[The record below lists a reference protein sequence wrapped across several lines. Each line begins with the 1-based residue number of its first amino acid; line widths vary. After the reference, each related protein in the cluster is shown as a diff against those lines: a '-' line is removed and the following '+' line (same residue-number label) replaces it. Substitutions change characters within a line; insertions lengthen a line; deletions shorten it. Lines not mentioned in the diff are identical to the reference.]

1 MNTNINAVKKIL
13 YIFLLCLLAAA
24 IPLSRYVMSVTQF
37 AIMALWLI
45 EGMTFEQLAH
55 KKFGLSFITV
65 LLGEIFNSLA
75 IQIKKFWF
83 NKPAVIIA
91 SLYLLHI
98 IGLLYTDDFQWALKD
113 LRVKLPLLSIPVLLS
128 GFPKLSKKEI
138 YTIFSIHAL
147 AVLAGTIII
156 TANYFNTQTVDIR
169 ELYTYISH
177 IRFSLNVVLA
187 IFAIGFIA
195 SNTDFYSK
203 KIKYFAFAIVLWLT
217 LFLFIFKALTGIV
230 IFLAIAMTILL
241 IGVFKIKRI
250 SLKVIALLALVSI
263 PLLFTTNFIYSYND
277 YTKAEAI
284 IISELDSYTELGNKY
299 THDTIHYGIEQGRYI
314 GLYINKKEL
323 SNAWNKVSTIP
334 IDGKDKKDQ
343 NIYYT
348 IIRYLNSKN
357 LRKDA
362 AGVQQ
367 LSKQDI
373 KNIENGI
380 ANYYYTLPFNLKSR
394 TDQIIMGYLKY
405 KQHNNANR
413 NSIMQRI
420 EYWRASWDIFTS
432 HAIIGVGTGDM
443 NLVFKEEYN
452 SHNFNLHKN
461 FQLRS
466 HNQYMAI
473 AIAFGIIGLI
483 WFLISFIAPSIILS
497 AYKNYLFVIHFS
509 ILFLS
514 MLWEDTLETQAGV
527 TFAIFFYSLLLFTQ
541 KHKEENKK
549 SIIHEIN

>member
-1 MNTNINAVKKIL
+1 MNTNINAVKRILYIFLLCLLAAAIPLIL

-65 LLGEIFNSLA
+65 LL
-75 IQIKKFWF
+75 
-83 NKPAVIIA
+83 
-91 SLYLLHI
+91 
-98 IGLLYTDDFQWALKD
+98 

-334 IDGKDKKDQ
+334 IDGKH
-343 NIYYT
+343 
-348 IIRYLNSKN
+348 R
-357 LRKDA
+357 
-362 AGVQQ
+362 
-367 LSKQDI
+367 
-373 KNIENGI
+373 EW
-380 ANYYYTLPFNLKSR
+380 
-394 TDQIIMGYLKY
+394 
-405 KQHNNANR
+405 HC
-413 NSIMQRI
+413 
-420 EYWRASWDIFTS
+420 
-432 HAIIGVGTGDM
+432 
-443 NLVFKEEYN
+443 
-452 SHNFNLHKN
+452 
-461 FQLRS
+461 
-466 HNQYMAI
+466 
-473 AIAFGIIGLI
+473 
-483 WFLISFIAPSIILS
+483 
-497 AYKNYLFVIHFS
+497 
-509 ILFLS
+509 
-514 MLWEDTLETQAGV
+514 
-527 TFAIFFYSLLLFTQ
+527 
-541 KHKEENKK
+541 
-549 SIIHEIN
+549 